1 MGGATEQ
8 TSPLEALVRQRI
20 NAGIAVQQALLRQ
33 SALCAQVAEKL
44 IETYRAGKKLLVFG
58 NGGSAA
64 DAQHIAAELVGRF
77 YLDRRPLPALALTAN
92 ASVLTAVGNDYAFE
106 LIFARQVEAL
116 GNPGD
121 LALGLSTSG
130 NSPNVIEGLRAA
142 KRGGMVTVAL
152 VGVGGRLK
160 DEADYAICVPS
171 TDTPRIQEAQLL
183 IGHIW
188 CDLVERALFGGG
200 DL

>member
-8 TSPLEALVRQRI
+8 TSPLETLVQQRI
-20 NAGIAVQQALLRQ
+20 GASIAVQHALLRQ
-33 SALCAQVAEKL
+33 SSLCAQVAEQL
-44 IETYRAGKKLLVFG
+44 IEIYRAGKKLLVFG

-64 DAQHIAAELVGRF
+64 AAQHLAAELVGRF
-77 YLDRRPLPALALTAN
+77 YLDRRPLPAVALTVNGA
-92 ASVLTAVGNDYAFE
+92 VLTAVGNDYAFE
-106 LIFARQVEAL
+106 LVFARQVEAL
-116 GNPGD
+116 GNQGD

-152 VGVGGRLK
+152 VGAAGRLN
-160 DEADYAICVPS
+160 DEADYTICVPS

-188 CDLVERALFGGG
+188 CELVERALFASS
-200 DL
+200 DH